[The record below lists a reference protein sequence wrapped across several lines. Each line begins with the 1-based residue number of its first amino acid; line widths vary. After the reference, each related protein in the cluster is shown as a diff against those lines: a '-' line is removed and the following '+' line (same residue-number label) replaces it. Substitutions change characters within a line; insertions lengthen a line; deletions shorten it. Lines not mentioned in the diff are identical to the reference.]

1 MDVNYFI
8 ILENQKGGI
17 CLQPRLRIVRRTLI
31 VSIEGELDHHMA
43 LEVREEIDRTIQKN
57 PVKNLIFDFKNLN
70 FMDSSGVGV
79 VIGRYKQIQKLNGMT
94 SLVHVNP
101 HVMRIIEISG
111 LHKIIPIF
119 KNIEDALEEM

>member
-1 MDVNYFI
+1 M
-8 ILENQKGGI
+8 
-17 CLQPRLRIVRRTLI
+17 QPRLRVMRRTLI

-43 LEVREEIDRTIQKN
+43 VKVREEIDRAIQKN
-57 PVKNLIFDFKNLN
+57 PVKNLIFDFKDLN

-101 HVMRIIEISG
+101 QVMRIIEISG